1 VRHGLKASNLPR
13 GDASSHPHGVRR
25 EPIDKPST
33 GRHRPISKWL
43 CRETPPRPEPDQGSD
58 QPEVAFAGNVYGTKG
73 YHSATRVEHKLI
85 LVQAR
90 IANKSV
96 IALLDSGATHNF
108 VSSAFCERHGL
119 ELKTSSSVSHVQLAN
134 GKSQKSMGRLR
145 DVRISV
151 GQSKV
156 MQDLVA
162 MPMRDEEFEVI
173 LGKPWLS
180 EVNPS
185 IDWTSNEVRI
195 GSSLVRGV
203 YTPGHFEFN
212 VCSLKSI
219 KKVMSN
225 KGARSWTVFVRVAKE
240 SPSTTTKAK
249 SYAAATRSD
258 PSPPTS
264 KSHTPYS
271 PSLDKPDWSPVR
283 EKLKTWPELMGVL
296 DDYKERFEPLPD
308 GVPVQNLVKHKIEIT
323 PGKTPPYRPPY
334 RMSPLELEELKKQIE
349 GLLDKGWIRPSQSPY
364 GSPVLFAAKP
374 DGSLR
379 LCIDYRGLNAIT
391 KKSRYPL
398 PRVDETFDR
407 MKKANFITRLDAPQA
422 YHQVPIEPGDVE
434 KTAFVTRYG
443 QYEWIV
449 MPFGLCNAPSTF
461 QSLINRVLGSDMD
474 ECCMAYLDDIIIFS
488 ETREQHVKD
497 VAKVLSKLRAANIHL
512 RLSKCEFGV
521 NETEFLGFIVGGGKL
536 KPSESKI
543 KVVRDWKTPKDVHD
557 VRSFLGFCN
566 FYRRFVHKYSEIA
579 APLNGLLRKDVKW
592 DWREEH
598 DKAFQALKDALTS
611 APVLVLPDWSKP
623 FYVVVDASKYA
634 VGATLLQDQGNGL
647 QPVAFDGRKM
657 SEAELNYIT
666 TEHENLALVHAL
678 RNWRCYL
685 EGCKFTVET
694 DHSALQWL
702 RTQPNLNRRQA
713 RWVELLASYDFE
725 IVHKPGKQNV
735 SDPLSRATHTPPLPE
750 VYNVVAS
757 GKDEDFLQRCKEGYA
772 KDPYFAN
779 TRNLRRFE
787 ERDGLWYF
795 EGKLCIP
802 HDDTII
808 EEVLK
813 ELHDAPSAGHFGY
826 DKTLHAVSQRFF
838 WADMKKD
845 VRAYCR
851 TCPVCQRTK
860 HDNQLPAGLL
870 QPIPVPNE
878 PYEQVTMD
886 FIFKMPPTPS
896 GKNGCIVFVDR
907 LTKKVAWEACHDTI
921 TAKEAAKIYLNT
933 VVRHHGVPRV
943 IISDRDPLFMATFWD
958 ELQRLMSTKLKMSSA
973 GHAQT
978 DGQTEVANK
987 MLLQLLRSYASDHP
1001 LTWDSDLAMAELA
1014 YNSSMSTSTGVS
1026 PFYALYGRN
1035 PRMPIDVRVDS
1046 KNQAVEDLVTH
1057 IRSVWDAVK
1066 VNLEKAQERQRRSA
1080 NRRRR
1085 EVNYAVGDKVLVAT
1099 KVFKLKLKGTR
1110 KVMRVWQGP
1119 FEVVDVPSPVN
1130 VKVQL
1135 PKHLRTHNVL
1145 HVSKVKPWNET
1156 TRFGDRGAQP
1166 SYEMI
1171 DGEPEYEVETLLARK
1186 VVNGRVSYLVKWV
1199 GYDHCEN
1206 MWIRRSYLDNARD
1219 LVREY
1224 DDAHPF

>member
-1 VRHGLKASNLPR
+1 VRHGLKASNLPLEDESYHSR
-13 GDASSHPHGVRR
+13 GVGC

-33 GRHRPISKWL
+33 GRRRPISKWL
-43 CRETPPRPEPDQGSD
+43 CKKTPPRPEPDQGSD
-58 QPEVAFAGNVYGTKG
+58 QPEVAFAGSVYGTKG
-73 YHSATRVEHKLI
+73 YHTATRVEHKLI
-85 LVQAR
+85 LMQAR

-96 IALLDSGATHNF
+96 IALIDSGATHNF

-119 ELKTSSSVSHVQLAN
+119 VLGASSRVSHIRLAN
-134 GKSQKSMGRLR
+134 GKSQKSMGMLH
-145 DVRISV
+145 DVRVHV

-156 MQDLVA
+156 TQDLVA

-180 EVNPS
+180 EVNPH
-185 IDWTSNEVRI
+185 INWTSNEVRI

-203 YTPGHFEFN
+203 YTPGHFEFK

-219 KKVMSN
+219 KKVVSD
-225 KGARSWTVFVRVAKE
+225 KGARSWTVLIRVAKE
-240 SPSTTTKAK
+240 SQPTTKAK
-249 SYAAATRSD
+249 SNVATTRSD
-258 PSPPTS
+258 SPPSTS
-264 KSHTPYS
+264 KPYS

-283 EKLKTWPELMGVL
+283 EKLKTWPNLMQVL
-296 DDYKERFEPLPD
+296 DDHKEIFEPLPD
-308 GVPVQNLVKHKIEIT
+308 GAPVQKLVKHKIEIM
-323 PGKTPPYRPPY
+323 PEKTPPYRPPY

-497 VAKVLSKLRAANIHL
+497 VAKMLRKLRVANIHL

-521 NETEFLGFIVGGGKL
+521 KETEFLGFIVGGGKL

-543 KVVRDWKTPKDVHD
+543 KVVREWVTPENVHD

-592 DWREEH
+592 EWREEH
-598 DKAFQALKDALTS
+598 ELAFKALKDALTS

-634 VGATLLQDQGNGL
+634 VGATLLQDQGKGL

-685 EGCKFTVET
+685 EGRKFTVET

-713 RWVELLASYDFE
+713 RWVELLASYDFD

-750 VYNVVAS
+750 VYNMVTS
-757 GKDEDFLQRCKEGYA
+757 EKDEDLLRKCREGYA
-772 KDPYFAN
+772 NDPYFAN

-795 EGKLCIP
+795 EKRLCIP
-802 HDDTII
+802 RDDTII
-808 EEVLK
+808 EEILK

-870 QPIPVPNE
+870 QPIPVPDE

-886 FIFKMPPTPS
+886 FIFKLPLTPS
-896 GKNGCIVFVDR
+896 HKNGCIVFVDR
-907 LTKKVAWEACHDTI
+907 LTKRVAWEACHDSI
-921 TAKEAAKIYLNT
+921 TAEGAARMFFNT
-933 VVRHHGVPRV
+933 IVRHHGVPKV
-943 IISDRDPLFMATFWD
+943 ITSDRDPRFTATFWS
-958 ELQRLMSTKLKMSSA
+958 ELQRLMGTKVKMSTA
-973 GHAQT
+973 DHAET

-1001 LTWDSDLAMAELA
+1001 RTWDSDLVMAELA
-1014 YNSSMSTSTGVS
+1014 YNASMSTSTGVS
-1026 PFYALYGRN
+1026 PFYALYGRH
-1035 PRMPIDVRVDS
+1035 PRMPIDLKIDS
-1046 KNQAVEDLVTH
+1046 KNQAVQDLVTH
-1057 IRSVWDAVK
+1057 VRSVWDTVK
-1066 VNLEKAQERQRRSA
+1066 KNLKKAQDRQCRSA

-1085 EVNYAVGDKVLVAT
+1085 AVNYVVGDKVLVAT
-1099 KVFKLKLKGTR
+1099 KVFKLKLEGAR

-1119 FEVVDVPSPVN
+1119 FEVLDVPSPVN
-1130 VKVQL
+1130 VKVKM
-1135 PKHLRTHNVL
+1135 PRHLRTHNVL

-1171 DGEPEYEVETLLARK
+1171 DGDPEYEVETLLARK
-1186 VVNGRVSYLVKWV
+1186 VVNGRVSYLVKWL
-1199 GYDHCEN
+1199 GYDHCKN
-1206 MWIRRSYLDNARD
+1206 MWIRKEYLENAMD
-1219 LVREY
+1219 LVKEY